1 MPIRVY
7 IIDEHSAV
15 RMNLVRRLSAAEG
28 ILVVGDSGEARVALD
43 ELRTLR
49 PDVVLI
55 EVKMKRADG
64 VGVCARAACLDH
76 RLKVVVST
84 IYADTEEQRRV
95 HKAGAVAYLLKDLDT
110 PRLVERLKALV
121 EGGHGS
127 NGDRTAGGPAEEER
141 PLSIAKEGSCEGP
154 RPWYPRILIPLDGS
168 KLSEQVLPCAVALA
182 APLGSR
188 IELLDIFDPET
199 GAPADSSTASQRRRA
214 GAGSRDRT
222 PEYLDGIGQC
232 LAGLGLT
239 VSLAAGTGD
248 PASRIIAEAEKEPGT
263 LIAMSSHG
271 LSGIT
276 HGLLGSV
283 TDKVFR
289 TTRTPLLI
297 VQAQDNEATSPEAGL
312 NHVLVP
318 LDGSPSAEQS
328 LPHAAALARSLALTT
343 ILLRTTDGNGE
354 AEAREYLSQVADTLR
369 RQGMDSVDELV
380 FVGDP
385 ADAVVETARRT
396 PGSLVTMT
404 TQGRSSMGGWIM
416 GSVTDRVVR
425 YSHGPVLIVR
435 ASG

>member
-43 ELRTLR
+43 ELRSLR

-55 EVKMKRADG
+55 EVKMKQADG

-110 PRLVERLKALV
+110 PRLVERLRAVV
-121 EGGHGS
+121 EGGARLNS
-127 NGDRTAGGPAEEER
+127 DRSAGRPAEEER
-141 PLSIAKEGSCEGP
+141 PRSIAKEGSGEDP
-154 RPWYPRILIPLDGS
+154 EPWYSRILIPLDGS
-168 KLSEQVLPCAVALA
+168 KLSERVLPGAVALA

-188 IELLDIFDPET
+188 IELLDIFGSET
-199 GAPADSSTASQRRRA
+199 GPAADSSLTSHRHRVD
-214 GAGSRDRT
+214 AGSRDHT
-222 PEYLDGIGQC
+222 MEYMDGIGRS

-239 VSLAAGTGD
+239 VSFAAGAGD
-248 PASRIIAEAEKEPGT
+248 PASQIIAEAEKEPGT

-271 LSGIT
+271 PSGII

-289 TTRTPLLI
+289 TTTTPLLI
-297 VQAQDNEATSPEAGL
+297 VQARDEEAPAPEAGL

-328 LPHAAALARSLALTT
+328 LPHAAALTRSLAL
-343 ILLRTTDGNGE
+343 ILVLVRAASGRGE
-354 AEAREYLSQVADTLR
+354 AEAREYLNQVADTLR
-369 RQGMDSVDELV
+369 RQGMNSVDELV
-380 FVGDP
+380 LAGDP
-385 ADAVVETARRT
+385 ADAVLDVARRT
-396 PGSLVTMT
+396 PRSLVIMT
-404 TQGRSSMGGWIM
+404 TRGRSSMGGWTM

-425 YSHGPVLIVR
+425 YSEGPVLIIR